1 MSLRL
6 ANRLD
11 AERLQR
17 LIDDADD
24 KDRAVADL
32 LEALLERAEILD
44 PDEMPDDVVSMNSQV
59 VLRDLDEDRQ
69 LVRTLVYPHALS
81 ATTDGLSVMAPLGA
95 ELLTR
100 RVGEQWQVTPLTGR
114 TKRWQL
120 EKILWQ
126 PERERQ
132 FHR

>member
-32 LEALLERAEILD
+32 LEVLLERAEILD

-69 LVRTLVYPHALS
+69 LVRTLVYPHGLVGNRRR
-81 ATTDGLSVMAPLGA
+81 TVRDGAAGS
-95 ELLTR
+95 
-100 RVGEQWQVTPLTGR
+100 
-114 TKRWQL
+114 
-120 EKILWQ
+120 
-126 PERERQ
+126 
-132 FHR
+132 